1 MKFKDNEAIYMQI
14 ADLVCEN
21 ILEGK
26 LPTGAKIP
34 SVRDMAIE
42 LQVNPNT
49 VMRSYDIL
57 QNREIIFNK
66 RGMGLFVSE
75 NAQQIIR
82 TDKRQSFL
90 KIRLPELFKEMKLL
104 EISSTELINLYEE
117 YNTNLKPNHNEN
129 Q

>member
-1 MKFKDNEAIYMQI
+1 MKFKDNEAIYIQI

-26 LPTGAKIP
+26 LPMGEKIP
-34 SVRDMAIE
+34 SVRDLAIQ

-49 VMRSYDIL
+49 VMRSYDTL

-66 RGMGLFVSE
+66 RGLGFFVSE

-82 TDKRQSFL
+82 TGKRQSFL

-104 EISSTELINLYEE
+104 EISSAELINLYQE
-117 YNTNLKPNHNEN
+117 YNANLKPNHNEI